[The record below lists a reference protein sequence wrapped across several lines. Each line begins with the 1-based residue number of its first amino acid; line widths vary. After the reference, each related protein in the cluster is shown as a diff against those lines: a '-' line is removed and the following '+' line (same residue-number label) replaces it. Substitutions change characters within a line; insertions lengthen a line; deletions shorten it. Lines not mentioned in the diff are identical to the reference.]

1 MNPVYVEEG
10 SSVLHGCAGVEETE
24 LGTNPLAF
32 THSERIAYLG
42 EFLTIQTVAPF
53 CDGLYLVGD
62 AFAMNLHA
70 EPYILGSDAG
80 RRNIIYGILHGVRL
94 RLLAGLDGHLLHHLL
109 SLSLLSLLAG
119 YILQYNTLFLG
130 INKLECRIVHALHDH
145 AGAFAQYLIIFF
157 VSLGAVRNELH
168 LGSSSKV
175 LCRELLEQEVG
186 QIIQVLYIFCL
197 LHTIETQLGVLGITE
212 VPVLTVRTI
221 PLPLQT

>member
-10 SSVLHGCAGVEETE
+10 CIVLLGCAGVEETE

-42 EFLTIQTVAPF
+42 EILTIQTVAPF
-53 CDGLYLVGD
+53 SDSLYLVGD

-94 RLLAGLDGHLLHHLL
+94 RQFAGLDGHLLYHLL

-145 AGAFAQYLIIFF
+145 AGAFAQYLIFLL
-157 VSLGAVRNELH
+157 VSLGAVRYELH

-175 LCRELLEQEVG
+175 LGREFLEQEVW
-186 QIIQVLYIFCL
+186 QIIQVLYIFSL
-197 LHTIETQLGVLGITE
+197 LHAIETQLGVLGITE
-212 VPVLTVRTI
+212 VPVLTVRTV

>member
-10 SSVLHGCAGVEETE
+10 SIVLLGCAGVEETE

-32 THSERIAYLG
+32 THSERIAYLV

-53 CDGLYLVGD
+53 SDSLYLVGD
-62 AFAMNLHA
+62 AFAMNLHV

-94 RLLAGLDGHLLHHLL
+94 SQLAGLDGHLLYHFL

-119 YILQYNTLFLG
+119 YILQYNPLFLG

-145 AGAFAQYLIIFF
+145 AGAFAQYLIIFL
-157 VSLGAVRNELH
+157 VSLGAVRYELH
-168 LGSSSKV
+168 PFGWL
-175 LCRELLEQEVG
+175 QMN
-186 QIIQVLYIFCL
+186 
-197 LHTIETQLGVLGITE
+197 HT
-212 VPVLTVRTI
+212 TI
-221 PLPLQT
+221 PPVEGTASSAFWIALVLSSAVVEAP